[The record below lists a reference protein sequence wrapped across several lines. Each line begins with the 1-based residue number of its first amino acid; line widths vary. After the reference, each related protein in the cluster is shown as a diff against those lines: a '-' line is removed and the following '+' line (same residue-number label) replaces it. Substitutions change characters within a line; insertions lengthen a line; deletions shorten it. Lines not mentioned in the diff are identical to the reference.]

1 MQSSKVLVDDVG
13 LNGDQGNGVVRV
25 SAQTMREV
33 REARYICMEC
43 YDMFVKDTEHK
54 IFPYMTDSI

>member
-1 MQSSKVLVDDVG
+1 MDDVG

-43 YDMFVKDTEHK
+43 YDMFIKDTEHK